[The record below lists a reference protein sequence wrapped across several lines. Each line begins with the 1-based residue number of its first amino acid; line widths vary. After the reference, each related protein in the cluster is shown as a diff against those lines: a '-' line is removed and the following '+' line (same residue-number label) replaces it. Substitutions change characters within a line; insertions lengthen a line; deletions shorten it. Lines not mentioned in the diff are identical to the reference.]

1 MTEIQRVGGK
11 IFNQCIGYRTG
22 MAILGLL
29 PVILSDVVGRIFSD
43 KNNINCG
50 LASKKNNLLWC
61 CLRMNYIL

>member
-1 MTEIQRVGGK
+1 
-11 IFNQCIGYRTG
+11 

-50 LASKKNNLLWC
+50 LASKKKQSSLVLFKDE
-61 CLRMNYIL
+61 LYIINANIN